1 MIWVATMAGTGA
13 QSRRTGAGRDAG
25 ATQLCG
31 GAAQDLLRRAHGLR
45 DGMRK
50 RRKRAGARSRRAAW
64 PRGVA
69 ASASRRPPR
78 KDLRLNF
85 TFVSMRGRAPLSRSL
100 GRSGAAG
107 LCQWCGRSLAR
118 THGAA
123 ARLAAGRLAGRA
135 VRPRRPSAL
144 PTHPLIRP
152 RWPTRSWHGRPSAA
166 WRCTR
171 RCQSAARSGAST

>member
-1 MIWVATMAGTGA
+1 MSLVATMAGTGA

-25 ATQLCG
+25 ATQLRG
-31 GAAQDLLRRAHGLR
+31 GAAQNLLRRAHGLR

-50 RRKRAGARSRRAAW
+50 RRNCAGARSRRAAW

-78 KDLRLNF
+78 KDLWLNF
-85 TFVSMRGRAPLSRSL
+85 TFISMRGRAPLSRSL
-100 GRSGAAG
+100 GWSGAAG
-107 LCQWCGRSLAR
+107 LCQCGGRSLAR
-118 THGAA
+118 TRGG

>member
-50 RRKRAGARSRRAAW
+50 RRNRAGARSRRAGW